1 MIPWLTEPTFP
12 PVTQALE
19 EPNGLLAAG
28 GSLEPHWLLASY
40 RRGIFPWFSD
50 GEPILWWSPDPRMI
64 LRPGHIKV
72 SRSLRKT
79 LRQGK
84 FELRVDSD
92 FPAVI
97 HACGQLRAQ
106 THGTWITPHM
116 ERAYCRLH
124 EQGFAH
130 SIESWLDGQLVG
142 GLYGVAL
149 DRAFF
154 GESMFSMVTDA
165 SKVALVHLGELLEP
179 RGFGVIDCQM
189 TTAHL
194 RSMGGE
200 EIPRAQFVEELNRLV
215 SPSPTPQDWRRPDGD
230 S

>member
-1 MIPWLTEPTFP
+1 MIPWLTEPVFP
-12 PVTQALE
+12 PVTKALD

-40 RRGIFPWFSD
+40 QHGIFPWFSE

-64 LRPGHIKV
+64 LRPGRIKV

-79 LRQGK
+79 LRQGR
-84 FELRVDSD
+84 FDVRIDTD
-92 FPAVI
+92 FAAVI
-97 HACGQLRAQ
+97 HACGQSRAN
-106 THGTWITPHM
+106 TAGTWITDDM

-124 EQGFAH
+124 ELGFAH
-130 SIESWLDGQLVG
+130 SVESWLDGQLVG

-154 GESMFSMVTDA
+154 GESMFSTATDA
-165 SKVALVHLGELLEP
+165 SKVALVHLGQWLEP

-194 RSMGGE
+194 RSMGGV
-200 EIPRAQFVEELNRLV
+200 EIPRAQFVEELKRLV
-215 SPSPTPQDWRRPDGD
+215 SSTPAPQHWCRPDGN